1 MKNYIS
7 FKNFDQAGRMNIS
20 KHFNTSSNNLEAGYK
35 NRKSFILLFRTASFK
50 NFLTCL
56 IICLSVFVAKAQTET
71 DFRKTLH
78 DRSVKIVNTLGITD
92 SGKYNSVVA
101 LLTDQYFDL
110 NKIHDKTKESIVAI
124 NSLQLA
130 GEEKSSRIKT
140 EEEKK
145 ASQLSLLHKG
155 FIAKLQKTLTGEQI
169 EKIKDGMTYRVMPVT
184 YTAYTDMIPA
194 LTVEQKERIYNWLS
208 EARELAMDEGSSEDK
223 HKVFGKYKGRI
234 NNYLSAQGYNM
245 KAEEKGWQER
255 MKEKKQKETSQNVAQ

>member
-1 MKNYIS
+1 
-7 FKNFDQAGRMNIS
+7 MNIS
-20 KHFNTSSNNLEAGYK
+20 KHFNNTSSSKLEAGYK
-35 NRKSFILLFRTASFK
+35 NRKSFILFHAASFK
-50 NFLTCL
+50 NFIICF
-56 IICLSVFVAKAQTET
+56 IICLNAFVAKAQTEA

-92 SGKYNSVVA
+92 SGKYNNMVD

-110 NKIHDKTKESIVAI
+110 NKVHDKTKESIASI

-130 GEEKSSRIKT
+130 GEEKISRIKI

-145 ASQLSLLHKG
+145 IAQLSQLHKR
-155 FIAKLQKTLTGEQI
+155 FIATLQTTLTDEQI
-169 EKIKDGMTYRVMPVT
+169 EKIKDGLTYRVMPIT
-184 YTAYTDMIPA
+184 YTAYLDMIPA
-194 LTVEQKERIYNWLS
+194 LTVEQKEKIYCWLS

-255 MKEKKQKETSQNVAQ
+255 MKEKKQKEAIQNVAQ